1 MISANDAKD
10 TIIDS
15 TILLD
20 PEKVS
25 LVDSTNRFS
34 SEDIKTRINLPL
46 WDNSSMDGRLA
57 RSNIKMCFLSED
69 METTGVKGASTK
81 SLIAFGGIL

>member
-1 MISANDAKD
+1 MISANEAKNI
-10 TIIDS
+10 IIDS

-34 SEDIKTRINLPL
+34 SENIKTKINLTL
-46 WDNSSMDGRLA
+46 WDNSSMDG
-57 RSNIKMCFLSED
+57 F
-69 METTGVKGASTK
+69 
-81 SLIAFGGIL
+81 AFKLKENF